1 MKTIQPRYT
10 KAAILKSLNQPL
22 IVDQVELPERLD
34 TGQVLVKLHVSG
46 ICGSQIGEIKGVK
59 GEDPYLPHL
68 MGHEGC
74 ATVLDVGPGVQFVS
88 KDDLVVLHW
97 REGKGIRARPPVYKW
112 NNEILNAGWVTTFNS
127 YAVVSENKD
136 TRNIKNESATD
147 VTASSN
153 VGEKVKSES
162 EEEDL
167 DSEESE
173 EESEEED
180 PEEEAQEPSLKK
192 LKTS

>member
-1 MKTIQPRYT
+1 MIATPNADDGLMPDITNLYKTNPKKFAAKARQHTLSHAMKNNIGQE
-10 KAAILKSLNQPL
+10 PL
-22 IVDQVELPERLD
+22 
-34 TGQVLVKLHVSG
+34 
-46 ICGSQIGEIKGVK
+46 
-59 GEDPYLPHL
+59 
-68 MGHEGC
+68 
-74 ATVLDVGPGVQFVS
+74 
-88 KDDLVVLHW
+88 
-97 REGKGIRARPPVYKW
+97 RAES
-112 NNEILNAGWVTTFNS
+112 NN
-127 YAVVSENKD
+127 AVVSENKD
-136 TRNIKNESATD
+136 TGNIKNESATD